1 MAGLE
6 LASCFLC
13 SQLEIF
19 PEKTKLCEAAD
30 GVQQQVGK
38 GELNIT
44 RCSTELKNLLSLQH
58 LLWHLFN
65 KILNHKIDN
74 LSSILAA
81 P

>member
-1 MAGLE
+1 ME
-6 LASCFLC
+6 LANCFLF

-19 PEKTKLCEAAD
+19 PEKTEISEAVD
-30 GVQQQVGK
+30 SVQQQVGK

-44 RCSTELKNLLSLQH
+44 PCSTELKNLLSLQH

-65 KILNHKIDN
+65 KILNHKIEN
-74 LSSILAA
+74 VSLILAA